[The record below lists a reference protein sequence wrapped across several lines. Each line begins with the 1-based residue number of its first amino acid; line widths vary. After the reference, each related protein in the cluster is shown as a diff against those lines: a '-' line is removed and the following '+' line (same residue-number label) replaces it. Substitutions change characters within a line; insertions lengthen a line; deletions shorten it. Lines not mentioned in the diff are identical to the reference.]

1 MGRDLSH
8 EIGGIAARID
18 CCPVMDEN
26 IANCATFQLD
36 ESLTDERADPLAD
49 PFPDPLGDH
58 LNDRLEHLQARHIEA
73 WHAEARHVDDPHEH
87 ADLLPRPTCVT
98 CFSPLD
104 GIAGGWWCDECQQ
117 FD

>member
-26 IANCATFQLD
+26 IANCVTFQLN
-36 ESLTDERADPLAD
+36 ESLTDERADSPLD
-49 PFPDPLGDH
+49 PLPDPLADH
-58 LNDRLEHLQARHIEA
+58 LNDRLEHVPAR
-73 WHAEARHVDDPHEH
+73 HAEARHADNPHEH